1 MRSFPWVT
9 LLDWYKEN
17 GRHELPW
24 RNYEIKDEKILL
36 YRIWI
41 SEIFL
46 QQTQVSRVIDY
57 FEKVLRAFPN
67 IESLSQTDYE
77 TFFPYY
83 QGLGYYSRARNILKT
98 AKLVSESF
106 GGAFPREK
114 EQLEKLPWVWPYT
127 ANALLGFGYGEPYLA
142 WDTNLEKVFSR
153 YYKGKKDIKL
163 TAKEREE
170 IEAGFYNFIEWIT
183 NYELRIMN
191 VRAINN
197 ALMDFAALIDL
208 KNPEHIDWE
217 KYPIRNGVFY
227 ETRWSLEPKEEKKSV
242 SFPIPDAT
250 VIVVLHKEHKTYYSP
265 PISVI
270 PGLSRNPDKKEK
282 IPSEHRFTHKGCT
295 NYLHTQEW
303 QEQYV
308 PFILPP
314 PLHRDTRSYVQGH
327 FRSQYKL
334 ELSVRPIQKK
344 WMSEDGKPY
353 VLLNAQVQTW
363 KVNFSEFSKKEYL
376 SFLESIK

>member
-114 EQLEKLPWVWPYT
+114 EQLEKLP
-127 ANALLGFGYGEPYLA
+127 
-142 WDTNLEKVFSR
+142 
-153 YYKGKKDIKL
+153 
-163 TAKEREE
+163 
-170 IEAGFYNFIEWIT
+170 
-183 NYELRIMN
+183 
-191 VRAINN
+191 
-197 ALMDFAALIDL
+197 
-208 KNPEHIDWE
+208 
-217 KYPIRNGVFY
+217 
-227 ETRWSLEPKEEKKSV
+227 
-242 SFPIPDAT
+242 
-250 VIVVLHKEHKTYYSP
+250 
-265 PISVI
+265 
-270 PGLSRNPDKKEK
+270 
-282 IPSEHRFTHKGCT
+282 
-295 NYLHTQEW
+295 
-303 QEQYV
+303 
-308 PFILPP
+308 
-314 PLHRDTRSYVQGH
+314 
-327 FRSQYKL
+327 
-334 ELSVRPIQKK
+334 
-344 WMSEDGKPY
+344 
-353 VLLNAQVQTW
+353 
-363 KVNFSEFSKKEYL
+363 
-376 SFLESIK
+376 

>member
-1 MRSFPWVT
+1 MRNMRLFPWVT

-46 QQTQVSRVIDY
+46 QQTQVSRVIEY
-57 FEKVLRAFPN
+57 FEKVIQAFPN
-67 IESLSQTDYE
+67 IEILSKTDYD

-98 AKLVSESF
+98 AKLISESF
-106 GGAFPREK
+106 GGTFPREK
-114 EQLEKLPWVWPYT
+114 EKLEKLPWVWPYT

-153 YYKGKKDIKL
+153 YYKGRKDIKL
-163 TAKEREE
+163 TKEEKEIIEKDFQDFCIRHSEE
-170 IEAGFYNFIEWIT
+170 WVMT
-183 NYELRIMN
+183 
-191 VRAINN
+191 VRNINN
-197 ALMDFAALIDL
+197 ALMDFAATVDL
-208 KNPEHIDWE
+208 KNPELIDWE

-227 ETRWSLEPKEEKKSV
+227 ETRWSLEPIELKKSV
-242 SFPIPDAT
+242 TFPIPDASI
-250 VIVVLHKEHKTYYSP
+250 IVVLHKEHKTYYGYTE
-265 PISVI
+265 SVI
-270 PGLSRNPDKKEK
+270 SSTCEKSALWEIFWADVSHCSTWQDSKRN
-282 IPSEHRFTHKGCT
+282 EHRASYT
-295 NYLHTQEW
+295 
-303 QEQYV
+303 

-327 FRSQYKL
+327 FRSKYNL

-353 VLLNAQVQTW
+353 VILNAQVQTW

>member
-1 MRSFPWVT
+1 MQLFPWTT

-17 GRHELPW
+17 GRAELPW

-57 FEKVLRAFPN
+57 FEKVIQAFPN
-67 IESLSQTDYE
+67 IETLSKTDYE

-98 AKLVSESF
+98 AKIIQENYSSQ
-106 GGAFPREK
+106 FPKEPEK
-114 EQLEKLPWVWPYT
+114 LKKLPWVWPYT
-127 ANALLGFGYGEPYLA
+127 ANALLAFGYGEPYLA

-153 YYKGKKDIKL
+153 YYKGRKDIKL
-163 TAKEREE
+163 TTEEREE
-170 IEAGFYNFIEWIT
+170 IEAGFHDFIEWIV
-183 NYELRIMN
+183 NYELRTAN

-197 ALMDFAALIDL
+197 ALMDFAALVDL
-208 KNPEHIDWE
+208 KNPEYIDWE
-217 KYPIRNGVFY
+217 NYPIRNGKFY
-227 ETRWSLEPKEEKKSV
+227 ETRWWLEPKEEKKSV

-250 VIVVLHKEHKTYYSP
+250 VIVVLHKEHKIYYSP

-270 PGLSRNPDKKEK
+270 PGLSRNPDKKER
-282 IPSEHRFTHKGCT
+282 IPSEHRF
-295 NYLHTQEW
+295 LHTQEW

-314 PLHRDTRSYVQGH
+314 PLHRETRGYVQEH
-327 FRSQYKL
+327 FRSNYNL

-353 VLLNAQVQTW
+353 VIVNAQVQTW
-363 KVNFSEFSKKEYL
+363 RVHFLEFSKKEYL
-376 SFLESIK
+376 SFLENIK